1 MATVNLGG
9 YDPNTGWPPDDSTGV
24 NWDPDTDIP
33 GQFGRGGFR
42 TAPRLTAPASGPPP
56 GISLS
61 DGSADGGTFNP
72 RTSSA
77 FRGPRWGGGPPPD
90 FNMNDV
96 PPTNTPLRPGASP
109 AIRPGGYGPATDAV
123 PAGGGGGLFSRL
135 AGFLPSIFSPTA
147 AGVAAP
153 AAIAAA
159 GYKYGEPGRAKLT
172 VDPRID
178 ASGSGGFD
186 VGQPLGSQN
195 GPDASSPGAGAPPAY
210 RPEDSP
216 SYTDPRTF
224 PGWPTPPAPAAAPA
238 PGGMPWAGNN
248 YGRPAGAPIGSPA
261 PAVPPPRPRVA
272 HAAGPA
278 AQRQQ
283 PNLGAY
289 SGPFSPSYRP
299 NADVAGG
306 ARGRQSVPQM
316 TTLDLSKLFS
326 RQQ

>member
-1 MATVNLGG
+1 MAAVNLGG

-24 NWDPDTDIP
+24 NWDPDVDIP
-33 GQFGRGGFR
+33 GQFGKGGFR
-42 TAPRLTAPASGPPP
+42 SAPRLTAPASGPPP
-56 GISLS
+56 GVSLS
-61 DGSADGGTFNP
+61 GPGGAAAPT
-72 RTSSA
+72 
-77 FRGPRWGGGPPPD
+77 GPD
-90 FNMNDV
+90 VV

-109 AIRPGGYGPATDAV
+109 AIRPGGYGPATSGEPI

-224 PGWPTPPAPAAAPA
+224 PSWPTPPAPAPSA
-238 PGGMPWAGNN
+238 GGG
-248 YGRPAGAPIGSPA
+248 GGIGSDARFPVGPPITGTPA
-261 PAVPPPRPRVA
+261 PAVPPPRPRVVR
-272 HAAGPA
+272 AAGPA
-278 AQRQQ
+278 AVRQQ

>member
-33 GQFGRGGFR
+33 GQFGKGGFR

-56 GISLS
+56 GVSLS
-61 DGSADGGTFNP
+61 GPGGAAAPT
-72 RTSSA
+72 
-77 FRGPRWGGGPPPD
+77 GPD
-90 FNMNDV
+90 VV

-186 VGQPLGSQN
+186 VGQPLGAPG
-195 GPDASSPGAGAPPAY
+195 GPDASSPSAGAPTPIPATGSPLRRCAIHRGR
-210 RPEDSP
+210 RPLRLPQVRIFRSAAVPAIVDAS
-216 SYTDPRTF
+216 
-224 PGWPTPPAPAAAPA
+224 WPT
-238 PGGMPWAGNN
+238 GT
-248 YGRPAGAPIGSPA
+248 PAGADAPTAASESSAQLAQPRSDSNRDLRPTVARSHRPIGLMRTLP
-261 PAVPPPRPRVA
+261 VA
-272 HAAGPA
+272 LEDGKAC
-278 AQRQQ
+278 R
-283 PNLGAY
+283 
-289 SGPFSPSYRP
+289 R
-299 NADVAGG
+299 
-306 ARGRQSVPQM
+306 
-316 TTLDLSKLFS
+316 
-326 RQQ
+326 

>member
-1 MATVNLGG
+1 MAAVNLGG

-42 TAPRLTAPASGPPP
+42 GAPRLTGPATGPPP
-56 GISLS
+56 GVSLS
-61 DGSADGGTFNP
+61 
-72 RTSSA
+72 
-77 FRGPRWGGGPPPD
+77 GPSGAAAPNGPD
-90 FNMNDV
+90 VV

-135 AGFLPSIFSPTA
+135 QGFLPSIFGNPVA

-186 VGQPLGSQN
+186 VGQPLGTQN
-195 GPDASSPGAGAPPAY
+195 GPDASSPNAGAPTPFQQ
-210 RPEDSP
+210 PDHP
-216 SYTDPRTF
+216 STMRY
-224 PGWPTPPAPAAAPA
+224 PGWPTPPAPAPSA
-238 PGGMPWAGNN
+238 GG
-248 YGRPAGAPIGSPA
+248 IGSDARFPVGPPITGTPA

-278 AQRQQ
+278 AVRQQ
-283 PNLGAY
+283 PNLGTY

>member
-42 TAPRLTAPASGPPP
+42 SAPRLTAPASGPPP

-61 DGSADGGTFNP
+61 DGSADGGTFDP

-96 PPTNTPLRPGASP
+96 PPTNAPLRPGASP

-135 AGFLPSIFSPTA
+135 AGFLPSLFSPTA

-172 VDPRID
+172 VDPRVD
-178 ASGSGGFD
+178 AAGSGGFD
-186 VGQPLGSQN
+186 VGQPLGAPG
-195 GPDASSPGAGAPPAY
+195 GPDASSPNAGAPTPFQQ
-210 RPEDSP
+210 PDHP
-216 SYTDPRTF
+216 STMRYPS
-224 PGWPTPPAPAAAPA
+224 WPTPPAPAASP
-238 PGGMPWAGNN
+238 NI
-248 YGRPAGAPIGSPA
+248 PIGGGPGNVMQAPTGTPA
-261 PAVPPPRPRVA
+261 APTPPPRPRVVR
-272 HAAGPA
+272 AAGPA
-278 AQRQQ
+278 AVRQQ

-289 SGPFSPSYRP
+289 SGPFSQSYRP

>member
-1 MATVNLGG
+1 MAAVNLGG

-42 TAPRLTAPASGPPP
+42 GAPRLTGPASGPPP

-61 DGSADGGTFNP
+61 GPGGAAAPN
-72 RTSSA
+72 
-77 FRGPRWGGGPPPD
+77 GPD
-90 FNMNDV
+90 VV

-109 AIRPGGYGPATDAV
+109 ALRPGGYGPATDAV

-135 AGFLPSIFSPTA
+135 AGFLPSILNPVTAGVGGTA
-147 AGVAAP
+147 A
-153 AAIAAA
+153 ISAA
-159 GYKYGEPGRAKLT
+159 GWPAEKGRAKLT

-186 VGQPLGSQN
+186 VGQPLGTQN
-195 GPDASSPGAGAPPAY
+195 GPDSFSPGAGQPAPFQQP
-210 RPEDSP
+210 DHP
-216 SYTDPRTF
+216 STMRYPS
-224 PGWPTPPAPAAAPA
+224 WPTPPAPAASPNIPIGGGPGNVMQAPTGTPA
-238 PGGMPWAGNN
+238 P
-248 YGRPAGAPIGSPA
+248 
-261 PAVPPPRPRVA
+261 PRVVR
-272 HAAGPA
+272 AAGPA
-278 AQRQQ
+278 AVRQQ
-283 PNLGAY
+283 PNLGTY
-289 SGPFSPSYRP
+289 SGPFSQSYRP
-299 NADVAGG
+299 NADIVGG